1 MRKKN
6 TLRAVL
12 LLALSLLSPFLCAA
26 PYTAKC
32 APTDSIPLPPPD
44 FTHLNALWIRSS
56 AALADTAC
64 GREIAQELAQLFH
77 AQPITLELPTL
88 SGLKDLMAED
98 GRLRL
103 LTWTHALPTSGET
116 LYKGIALHLDATDSL
131 HITSL
136 HDRLLPVG
144 AGHIEEAWFNTPAS
158 PEKWFGAVYYEV
170 QPFDFQGTP
179 AYLLL
184 GVAGRT
190 ELCTRKVIESL
201 YIDAT
206 GELQFG
212 IPCLSYSPRR
222 TFHRIFYSYSSR
234 VAMTLHFIKEG
245 SQVLIDHLAPS
256 APQYAG
262 LPQFYGPDASQDAFT
277 RTEVGY
283 WRHEADIIVS
293 APIDSVTTTPL
304 RYRKG
309 Y

>member
-1 MRKKN
+1 MCKKHP
-6 TLRAVL
+6 LRAIL
-12 LLALSLLSPFLCAA
+12 LTALPFLLTLPLYGAS
-26 PYTAKC
+26 P
-32 APTDSIPLPPPD
+32 APTDSTQVSSPD
-44 FTHLNALWIRSS
+44 FTHLNDLWRRSS
-56 AALADTAC
+56 ADLADTAC
-64 GREIAQELAQLFH
+64 GTEIAQELTRLFQE
-77 AQPITLELPTL
+77 QPLSLPLPTL
-88 SGLKDLMAED
+88 SGLKDLTASD

-103 LTWTHALPTSGET
+103 LTWTHALRASGET
-116 LYKGIALHLDATDSL
+116 LYKGVALHRDAADSL
-131 HITSL
+131 HITL
-136 HDRLLPVG
+136 LRDRQLPVG

-158 PEKWFGAVYYEV
+158 PEQWFGAVYYEV
-170 QPFDFQGTP
+170 EPFDFQGTP

-206 GELQFG
+206 GDLQFG

-234 VAMTLHFIKEG
+234 VAMTLHFIKGG

-256 APQYAG
+256 APQYSG

-283 WRHEADIIVS
+283 WRHEADVIVS
-293 APIDSVTTTPL
+293 APIDSVTTTPH
-304 RYRKG
+304 RYQKG